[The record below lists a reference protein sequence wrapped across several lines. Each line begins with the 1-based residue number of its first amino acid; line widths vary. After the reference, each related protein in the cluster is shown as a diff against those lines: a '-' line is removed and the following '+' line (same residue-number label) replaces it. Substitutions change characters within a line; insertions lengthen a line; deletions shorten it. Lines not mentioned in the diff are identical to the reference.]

1 MKFYGKSDVGI
12 VRSENQDCFGIYEL
26 LPGVTLCVICDGMGG
41 NAGGSIAS
49 RLAIDA
55 FSDMMREMIIPDS
68 PEAAPDLS
76 DRNVRGALREAVR
89 AANMSVREKAKES
102 AGKLDGMGTT
112 LVALL
117 MTSGGYAWAVNVG
130 DSRLYRLL
138 PDRLIRLTRDH
149 SYVQQLVDA
158 GTLSQEEARLSPD
171 RNIITKAIGVSG
183 YIEGDVAA
191 VDLSPIDGYR
201 GLFLL
206 CSDGLYSVLDDSS
219 VLSAA
224 SAARDLPEMADRL
237 VESAKEAGGY
247 DNITVIIA
255 ESD

>member
-41 NAGGSIAS
+41 HAGGSIAS

-55 FSDMMREMIIPDS
+55 FTDMMREMIIPDS
-68 PEAAPDLS
+68 PEAVPEIS
-76 DRNVRGALREAVR
+76 DRVVRDALRESVR
-89 AANMSVREKAKES
+89 AANGAVREKAKDS
-102 AGKLDGMGTT
+102 NGKLDGMGTT

-117 MTSGGYAWAVNVG
+117 MTENGFAWAVNVG

-138 PDRLIRLTRDH
+138 PDRLISLTRDH

-158 GTLSQEEARLSPD
+158 GTLSREEARTSPN

-183 YIEGDVAA
+183 VVEGDVTA
-191 VDLSPIDGYR
+191 VDLAPIDGYR

-206 CSDGLYSVLDDSS
+206 CSDGLYSVLDD
-219 VLSAA
+219 AA
-224 SAARDLPEMADRL
+224 VIAAATTARDLPEMADKL